1 MNTHSTPK
9 FSPPQENF
17 AQEIR
22 KQIHSYFQ
30 SRNLSK
36 YGDNKLLFKALLLV
50 GLFLLNYFLW
60 IFADVDFWI
69 KALMSI
75 SLGILTSLIGFNVMH
90 DGAHHSFSQKKWL
103 NTAASYTLNFLG
115 ANVFLW
121 KTKHNI
127 VHHTYT
133 NIPGV
138 DDDIEAGVFM
148 YLNPTNKKYPLHRFQ
163 HLYFPLIYS
172 LLYLYWVFYADYKKY
187 FSKKVATVKI
197 DSFTIREKWIFWL
210 SKIFHLIVFI
220 IVPISVLGWKQ
231 WTILFLIYALTAGLI
246 LSIVFQLAHVVEETH
261 FPTPDEK
268 NTIQDEWMK
277 HQLKTTANFAMNS
290 KLLTYLLGG
299 LNYQIEHH
307 LFPTI
312 SHIHYPEISKIVRQ
326 VCQQFNIPYYAHPT
340 MLIAIQSHYKKLK
353 QLARG

>member
-1 MNTHSTPK
+1 MNTYNTPQ
-9 FSPPQENF
+9 FSPPKENF

-22 KQIHSYFQ
+22 KQVYSYFQ
-30 SRNLSK
+30 SRKLSK
-36 YGDNKLLFKALLLV
+36 YGDNKLLSKALLLV

-60 IFADVDFWI
+60 IFADVNFWI

-90 DGAHHSFSQKKWL
+90 DAAHHCFSQKKWL
-103 NTAASYTLNFLG
+103 NTTAAYTLNLLG

-138 DDDIEAGVFM
+138 DADIDAGIFM
-148 YLNPTNKKYPLHRFQ
+148 YLNPTNKKYPIHRFQ
-163 HLYFPLIYS
+163 HLYFPFIYS
-172 LLYLYWVFYADYKKY
+172 LLYLYWVFYADYVKY
-187 FSKKVATVKI
+187 FSKKVGPVEIAQ
-197 DSFTIREKWIFWL
+197 FNIREKIIFWA
-210 SKIFHLIVFI
+210 SKTFHLFAFV
-220 IVPISVLGWKQ
+220 IVPMSVLGWKQ
-231 WTILFLIYALTAGLI
+231 WIILFLIYALTAGLI

-268 NTIQDEWMK
+268 NTIQEEWMI
-277 HQLKTTANFAMNS
+277 HQLKTTSNFATNS
-290 KLLTYLLGG
+290 KLLSYLLGG
-299 LNYQIEHH
+299 LNFQIEHH

-312 SHIHYPEISKIVRQ
+312 SHVHYPAISKIVHN
-326 VCQQFNIPYYAHPT
+326 VCKEFNIPYYAQPNFA
-340 MLIAIQSHYKKLK
+340 IAIHSHYKKLK
-353 QLARG
+353 QLGRE